1 MKTQKE
7 RILPKGISQR
17 SDGRYQA
24 TYSFQGNRY
33 YLYDM
38 DLNCLI
44 KKLHEKLYE
53 IEHGIYCKPQKI
65 RLNQWFEIWLK
76 EYKELSLKKQDIL
89 MNLVIIINRKMVHFE
104 SNKKF
109 LG

>member
-44 KKLHEKLYE
+44 KKLHEKLY
-53 IEHGIYCKPQKI
+53 
-65 RLNQWFEIWLK
+65 LL
-76 EYKELSLKKQDIL
+76 
-89 MNLVIIINRKMVHFE
+89 
-104 SNKKF
+104 
-109 LG
+109 